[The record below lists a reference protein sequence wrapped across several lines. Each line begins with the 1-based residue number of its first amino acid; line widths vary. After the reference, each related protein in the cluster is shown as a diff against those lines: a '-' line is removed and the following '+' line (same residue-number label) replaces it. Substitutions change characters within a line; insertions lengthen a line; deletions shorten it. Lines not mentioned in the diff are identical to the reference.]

1 MSKVLSSKGKFA
13 ISAFMTFGC
22 LGTKSIPI
30 AAGILLI
37 KAPEP
42 ASISKT
48 FPLINFLDR
57 RYISEERAS
66 PAKLHS
72 YCL

>member
-30 AAGILLI
+30 APGILLI

-42 ASISKT
+42 APISKT
-48 FPLINFLDR
+48 FPLINF
-57 RYISEERAS
+57 
-66 PAKLHS
+66 
-72 YCL
+72 